1 MEHKT
6 MTKKTLALISGG
18 RSSEREVSLNG
29 GNQVFEAL
37 NKDRYTIRRYDPA
50 MDLGQL
56 VQDAPDIDVA
66 LIILHGVYGED
77 GTIQGLLELLGIP
90 YQGSGVLGS
99 ALAMNK
105 LASKKIYR
113 ESGLPVPPYK
123 AASKGKAFDVENCVQ
138 TLGLPL
144 FVKPASGGSSI
155 GMSRVTKKEKLEA
168 AIAKAFEYDDL
179 VLVETFIDGREIT
192 GAVIGND
199 DPSALPLVEI
209 TPSIPTST
217 FFDYEAKYT
226 PGGAREICPA
236 PLSKE
241 HTEAMQALAVEAHK
255 ALGLRGYSRT
265 DMILSGDAY
274 YILET
279 NTIPGMTRTSLLPLA
294 AGTAGIPFPDLLD
307 RLIDL
312 ALEKK

>member
-1 MEHKT
+1 MN
-6 MTKKTLALISGG
+6 KKTLALISGG
-18 RSSEREVSLNG
+18 RSSERDVSLNG

-37 NKDRYTIRRYDPA
+37 DKDKYDIRRYDPA
-50 MDLGQL
+50 SDLVKL
-56 VQDAPDIDVA
+56 VQDAREIDVA
-66 LIILHGVYGED
+66 LIIMHGVYGED

-105 LASKKIYR
+105 VAAKKMYLQN
-113 ESGLPVPPYK
+113 GLPVPPYK
-123 AASKGKAFDVENCVQ
+123 AAFRGLPFDMDDCVE

-144 FVKPASGGSSI
+144 FIKPASGGSSI
-155 GMSRVTKKEKLEA
+155 GMSRVTQKEKLETA
-168 AIAKAFEYDDL
+168 LSKAFEYDDT
-179 VLVETFIDGREIT
+179 VLVESFIDGREFT
-192 GAVIGND
+192 GAVMGND
-199 DPSALPLVEI
+199 DLTALPLVEI
-209 TPSIPTST
+209 TPSIPSST

-236 PLSKE
+236 PISREL
-241 HTEAMQALAVEAHK
+241 TESMQALAIKAHQ

-265 DMILSGDAY
+265 DMILSGDSF

-294 AGTAGIPFPDLLD
+294 AGTAGISFTELLD

-312 ALEKK
+312 ALEK